1 MIRVFFD
8 NTEIHGNNILNLT
21 QSVQPYSES
30 FVLGS
35 TICRQFSIDVND
47 QGYSSVPNFVYLYE
61 DNNSD
66 TQSEWSKYATLL
78 VDNVERQDRHYT
90 TFSLT
95 DVMVRFNTDL
105 NYTQGQ
111 TVLQI
116 LQNICADKNISLVND
131 SFYMS
136 DLQITWEDQ
145 IHERDLI
152 SYVAEVNGGY
162 AYIDADGN
170 LNIAQYENE
179 SAGLVDIDMCSSYKI
194 GELHQIDRVYV
205 ELGTATQYYPET
217 SQNDTVYLDPDNI
230 LLTDTQGYT
239 VENTIRHIYSV
250 INGFTFYNID
260 IGQCPVVPDARAGQ
274 LLGIGGWGR
283 LQTSEGE
290 YITTSDGHRILVT
303 AGLMIPFICTID
315 WNYNTKW
322 LGGYKL
328 DVDCKIQEETKI
340 ITTKEQ
346 IRRVS
351 ITVDRELGVIDQRV
365 TDLSDDVEASLTLK
379 VDKTD
384 NDQIISMI
392 NASADNI
399 ILNTKSLIFGVY
411 PNGQYIEVKNYY
423 SGSTPTGV
431 LFTGN
436 GQVRFVSSGEFY
448 INNKNGSYSYNTFDV
463 YGNTARSQSV
473 LTNYNSS
480 GQVANK
486 IDLDT
491 YTTIDRQTVTI
502 TNNHRNSSQRGNE
515 IFMST
520 NSSGETLSLSNY
532 NTSGN
537 LVSSVTLNKD
547 EIYLGKY
554 VPSGSGYTSVAWI
567 SINSD
572 GTINIHGTKI
582 YANGNQIG

>member
-8 NTEIHGNNILNLT
+8 NTEINGNNILNLT
-21 QSVQPYSES
+21 QSVQPYGES

-47 QGYSSVPNFVYLYE
+47 LGYSSVPNFVYLYE
-61 DNNSD
+61 DNDSD

-78 VDNVERQDRHYT
+78 VDNVERQDQHYT

-105 NYTQGQ
+105 NYAQGQ

-136 DLQITWEDQ
+136 DLQITWDDQ
-145 IHERDLI
+145 IYERDLI

-162 AYIDADGN
+162 AYIDVDGN

-217 SQNDTVYLDPDNI
+217 AQNDTVYLDPDNI

-239 VENTIRHIYSV
+239 IENTIRHIYSV

-303 AGLMIPFICTID
+303 AGLTIPFICTID

-365 TDLSDDVEASLTLK
+365 TDLSSDVEASLTLK

-411 PNGQYIEVKNYY
+411 PSGRYIEVKNYY
-423 SGSTPTGV
+423 NNNVAIGV
-431 LFTGN
+431 TFQGN
-436 GQVRFVSSGEFY
+436 GRVRFETTNSWEV
-448 INNKNGSYSYNTFDV
+448 INK
-463 YGNTARSQSV
+463 
-473 LTNYNSS
+473 NSS
-480 GQVANK
+480 GVVLNEFSIDSGGAILNNYQNGTLASCLQIKTGGYILLGSGATLDNCISLKQDATVGQYVLKDAISISSGNSRLYVSNSVTVLKSNTIYINGEMVIPTSFKFMGYSAN
-486 IDLDT
+486 I
-491 YTTIDRQTVTI
+491 TTI
-502 TNNHRNSSQRGNE
+502 
-515 IFMST
+515 
-520 NSSGETLSLSNY
+520 
-532 NTSGN
+532 
-537 LVSSVTLNKD
+537 
-547 EIYLGKY
+547 
-554 VPSGSGYTSVAWI
+554 
-567 SINSD
+567 
-572 GTINIHGTKI
+572 
-582 YANGNQIG
+582 NGNRVIGLS